1 MSNSCHSEMRCK
13 PDDLVIVIYGYN
25 TRNLGMFDRL
35 VGHRG
40 VANDLLIHDMSW
52 AWVIDSPHLTKG
64 VCEEK
69 SMTQAKGQPWTSPQA
84 DPRLALRPIHVR
96 VH

>member
-1 MSNSCHSEMRCK
+1 MRCK
-13 PDDLVIVIYGYN
+13 SDDLVIIIRGYN
-25 TRNLGMFDRL
+25 TRNLGMIDRL

-40 VANDLLIHDMSW
+40 VANDLLIHDMSG
-52 AWVIDSPHLTKG
+52 AWVIDSLHLTKG

-84 DPRLALRPIHVR
+84 DPRLALRPIHVIA
-96 VH
+96 H